1 MILIKLFYVN
11 IVYIFKYVVNI
22 KSYRKVVIELYKN
35 WNLKNVNVIC
45 REESFKWYYIDFFL
59 FIKIYGLYGLRL

>member
-45 REESFKWYYIDFFL
+45 GEESFK
-59 FIKIYGLYGLRL
+59 